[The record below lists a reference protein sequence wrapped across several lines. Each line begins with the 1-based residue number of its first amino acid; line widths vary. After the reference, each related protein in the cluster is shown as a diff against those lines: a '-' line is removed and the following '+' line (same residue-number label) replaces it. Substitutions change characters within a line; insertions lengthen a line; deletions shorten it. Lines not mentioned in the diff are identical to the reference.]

1 MPSGTRP
8 LPGPLSLE
16 VAERLSAAI
25 RDSGRAQSAVASAA
39 DMSAS
44 QLSRTLSGQKVFT
57 LDQLDAV
64 CSALDVDVVELISA
78 ANAAVRARRR
88 PGNLVPLR
96 RNVGT
101 PTHTNDL
108 ETVEL
113 DITELAAS
121 TDNTPVDPSRG
132 GA

>member
-16 VAERLSAAI
+16 VAALLSEAL
-25 RDSGRAQSAVASAA
+25 RSRGVPQSAVAAAA

-64 CSALDVDVVELISA
+64 CTALGVDVTAVISEA
-78 ANAAVRARRR
+78 DSTVRSRRR
-88 PGNLVPLR
+88 RDNVVALR
-96 RNVGT
+96 PNVGT
-101 PTHTNDL
+101 PTQTDL
-108 ETVEL
+108 EKVEL
-113 DITELAAS
+113 NITELAAS
-121 TDNTPVDPSRG
+121 TDNTPINPDREP
-132 GA
+132 